1 MIPDG
6 WKVGKIKDLIKSLDT
21 GVSVNSENKS
31 IQNGEIGVL
40 KVSAV
45 SYGKFLP
52 SEHKVALTEEVHRL
66 TIYPKKD
73 RILISRANTPDLVG
87 ASVYIDRDYPSLF
100 LPDKLWQTEPR
111 HNDFSIRWLSYLIS
125 SDDYRLKISSHATG
139 TSMSM
144 KNISKVDLLNIEI
157 IIPPLLEQ
165 CKIAEV
171 LGIWD
176 ESIDLLE
183 RLIGR
188 VRSLKQGLMQQLLTG
203 KKRFKEF
210 EGSEWETVTFE
221 DVLLIEIG
229 GTPSRANA
237 DCWDNEKSTLNYWL
251 SIADLKGKYITKT
264 KEHITELGIKKSNA
278 KLFPA
283 GTVVMSFKL
292 TIGKVA
298 ILSKS
303 MYTNEAICS
312 LIPKQANSI
321 DTEFL
326 YQVIGIVDFEK
337 EIDQAI
343 KGKTLNK
350 EKIKRL
356 ILKLPSLPEQEKIA
370 AVLSAADEE
379 ISTLEKQLAAYKQ
392 QKLGLM
398 QQLLTGKIRVG
409 MI

>member
-6 WKVGKIKDLIKSLDT
+6 WEAGKIKDLIKSLDA

-52 SEHKVALTEEVHRL
+52 SEHKVVLTEELHRL

-87 ASVYIDRDYPSLF
+87 ASVYIDRDYPNLF

-111 HNDFSIRWLSYLIS
+111 HNNFSLKWLSYLIS

-165 CKIAEV
+165 CRIAEV
-171 LGIWD
+171 LGVWD

-183 RLIGR
+183 KLIGR
-188 VRSLKQGLMQQLLTG
+188 VRSRKQGLMQQLLTG

-210 EGSEWETVTFE
+210 EGSEWKTVR
-221 DVLLIEIG
+221 LSEIAKTSSG
-229 GTPSRANA
+229 GTPPSNNLLFYGGDIPWVSISDMTSSGKYLYDTERKLTDLGLQNSSAKIYPIGTILFA
-237 DCWDNEKSTLNYWL
+237 MYASIGKC
-251 SIADLKGKYITKT
+251 SIA
-264 KEHITELGIKKSNA
+264 
-278 KLFPA
+278 
-283 GTVVMSFKL
+283 
-292 TIGKVA
+292 KVFISCSQA
-298 ILSKS
+298 ILGVQL
-303 MYTNEAICS
+303 NED
-312 LIPKQANSI
+312 LVN
-321 DTEFL
+321 TEFIYYFL
-326 YQVIGIVDFEK
+326 
-337 EIDQAI
+337 
-343 KGKTLNK
+343 T
-350 EKIKRL
+350 
-356 ILKLPSLPEQEKIA
+356 SQETKCDNSHRQPLR
-370 AVLSAADEE
+370 AV
-379 ISTLEKQLAAYKQ
+379 
-392 QKLGLM
+392 
-398 QQLLTGKIRVG
+398 
-409 MI
+409 